1 MLKKEPRVFWMLV
14 NIIMFILGIIWFFTA
29 HDYMGDDAF
38 RESGWNKIFY
48 IYASTHLTLIGLHA
62 ILLLAIPSKTE

>member
-14 NIIMFILGIIWFFTA
+14 NIIMFILGIIWFFTI

-38 RESGWNKIFY
+38 RESGWNKILY
-48 IYASTHLTLIGLHA
+48 IYTSTHLTLIGLHA
-62 ILLLAIPSKTE
+62 IILLAI

>member
-1 MLKKEPRVFWMLV
+1 
-14 NIIMFILGIIWFFTA
+14 LGITWFVTA

-48 IYASTHLTLIGLHA
+48 IYASAHLTLIGLHA